1 MIKAHMSSKCPS
13 SSNEIKNGRLVDNE
27 PSKKEE
33 LLKFRLKVMQS
44 EEERLGGARTM
55 SLSEAKKELEK
66 RAEKS

>member
-33 LLKFRLKVMQS
+33 LLKFRSKVMQG
-44 EEERLGGARTM
+44 EKERFSGVRTM
-55 SLSEAKKELEK
+55 SLSEVKKELTK
-66 RAEKS
+66 RAIRQ